1 MSKDKILIV
10 AFNDLGIGGI
20 QNVIMN
26 IVRHISS
33 DFTFDIVCFD
43 NDRTDFEEEFKSFG
57 GSIFYVKS
65 GSLKQGLRK
74 KIEFYLGGNKL
85 YREIKKNIKLHGPY
99 AAVHSHKDLLS
110 GPVLKA
116 AAKCKVPIRIS
127 HAHTSFLIHYNPLS
141 RILVNHYKKQI
152 KKYAT
157 ALVACSYPAAK
168 RLYGDNEKIQI
179 IYNAFDD
186 RFLNADMKSNNHSAP
201 HLLQVGMICDNK
213 NQAFTIEVLQNLK
226 KYYNNA
232 RLVFIGEPKDE
243 TMNDYFKNIK
253 SSIASY
259 NLSDSVEFLPANSDV
274 LKAMQDSDYLLLPSR
289 FEGLPVTL
297 LEAQS
302 QGMHCFVSSNVTK
315 ESDCGGCDFFD
326 FSSGAEFWAKKIA
339 EQFKTDNGKREKF
352 DVSRFSPDII
362 MAQYRKLYKGE

>member
-26 IVRHISS
+26 IVRHLSS

-43 NDRTDFEEEFKSFG
+43 NDRTDFEEEFKIFG

-74 KIEFYLGGNKL
+74 KIEFYLGDNKL
-85 YREIKKNIKLHGPY
+85 YREIKKIIKLHGPY

-116 AAKCKVPIRIS
+116 AKECLVPVRIA
-127 HAHTSFLIHYNPLS
+127 HAHTNFNKNYNKIARYVADKNLKLILKNATDMVGCSLSAAESLFGKNADYKVIYNP
-141 RILVNHYKKQI
+141 V
-152 KKYAT
+152 
-157 ALVACSYPAAK
+157 
-168 RLYGDNEKIQI
+168 
-179 IYNAFDD
+179 DD
-186 RFLNADMKSNNHSAP
+186 RYLNADIKPTKSPAP

-213 NQAFTIEVLQNLK
+213 NQAFSLDVFYEIK
-226 KYYNNA
+226 KELSNA
-232 RLVFIGEPKDE
+232 TLTFIGAPKDSVMQKYLDE
-243 TMNDYFKNIK
+243 LKAKTKELGIDNSVRFYDSADLYEEYSKADYLLFPSKAEGLGIVP
-253 SSIASY
+253 IEAQAMGLY
-259 NLSDSVEFLPANSDV
+259 CFVSDSVPHDI
-274 LKAMQDSDYLLLPSR
+274 
-289 FEGLPVTL
+289 
-297 LEAQS
+297 
-302 QGMHCFVSSNVTK
+302 
-315 ESDCGGCDFFD
+315 DCGGCAFLKL
-326 FSSGAEFWAKKIA
+326 SSGAELWAERIA